1 MSDLN
6 EHLINAYKQ
15 VRDNP
20 RDILRYLQK
29 WENTEEK
36 YYEIRASVFKN
47 QIKQAARFIYLNQYS
62 FNGIYRE
69 NRSGKYNVPYGKRK
83 DFIINFLNIFK
94 VSRVLQDTEIFFG
107 DFTANEANINKN
119 DLVFLDPPY
128 SLSQTEDG
136 FVKYNKD
143 VFSIADQYKL
153 ADFIDAI
160 RNKGAK
166 YILTNANHPKIIEI
180 FDNGD
185 NLLNLS
191 RNSTIGGISSSR
203 GIYKEII
210 LTNC

>member
-20 RDILRYLQK
+20 RDILKYLQK

-47 QIKQAARFIYLNQYS
+47 EIKQAARFIYLNQYS

-94 VSRVLQDTEIFFG
+94 VSRVLQGAEIFTG
-107 DFTANEANINKN
+107 DFTANESNINKN

-128 SLSQTEDG
+128 SLSQTDDG

-143 VFSIADQYKL
+143 VFSISDQIKL
-153 ADFIDAI
+153 ADYIEAI
-160 RNKGAK
+160 KKIGAN
-166 YILTNANHPKIIEI
+166 YILTNAYHPKILEI

-185 NLLNLS
+185 KVYKLT
-191 RNSTIGGISSSR
+191 RNSTVGGLNKTR
-203 GIYKEII
+203 GQYKEVII
-210 LTNC
+210 TNF